1 MASYA
6 EGRKAFGFCDRCGF
20 RYNLKDLKTETV
32 NLATTNLLVCSEC
45 WDPDHPQNMLG
56 RVRVD
61 DPQALRNPRP
71 LGGISGRDLP
81 AAYRWDFST
90 GTAQTDPTRID
101 GWWASNGT
109 VTWNSSSETLNL
121 ISESG
126 TASPGDPYLNRGWNY
141 TGANDWLSIDTSVYK
156 FVVSSFKVN
165 RFPEFEQDDRYY
177 QDFQGQLYW
186 AIDTAAGPDSGYPYT
201 TERSQVAQHKPVF
214 TNTQVSDGFATADRD
229 MASQFKIVW
238 DMSSNPNWS
247 GTVTGI
253 RLDYFDARNEGSSGS
268 IDHDAGDIDINYIE
282 VVAFHNPDL

>member
-20 RYNLKDLKTETV
+20 RYDLKDLKTETV
-32 NLATTNLLVCSEC
+32 NLATTNLLVCPEC

-90 GTAQTDPTRID
+90 GAAQTSPARID
-101 GWWASNGT
+101 GWWASNGII
-109 VTWNSSSETLNL
+109 TWNSSSETLNL
-121 ISESG
+121 VSNPDS
-126 TASPGDPYLNRGWNY
+126 SNPGDPYLHRGWNKDES
-141 TGANDWLSIDTSVYK
+141 ANDWLSIDTSVYK

-165 RFPEFEQDDRYY
+165 RFPVFEPDDRFF

-186 AIDTAAGPDSGYPYT
+186 TNETAAGPSGWPYT
-201 TERSQVAQHKPVF
+201 DPDKNQVAQHKPNF
-214 TNTQVSDGFATADRD
+214 TNTQPSDGFATADRD

-247 GTVTGI
+247 GTATGI
-253 RLDYFDARNEGSSGS
+253 RLDYFHAKNTSDPGP
-268 IDHDAGDIDINYIE
+268 DYDAGDIDINYIE

>member
-32 NLATTNLLVCSEC
+32 NLATTNLLVCPEC

-90 GTAQTDPTRID
+90 GTAQTNPTRID
-101 GWWASNGT
+101 GWWASNGII
-109 VTWNSSSETLNL
+109 TWNSSSETLNL
-121 ISESG
+121 VSNPDSSN
-126 TASPGDPYLNRGWNY
+126 AGDPYLHRGFNAAE
-141 TGANDWLSIDTSVYK
+141 GANDWLSIDASTYK

-165 RFPEFEQDDRYY
+165 RLPDFEPDDIYF
-177 QDFQGQLYW
+177 QDFQGQLFW
-186 AIDTAAGPDSGYPYT
+186 AIDTSPGPGSTWPYSLD
-201 TERSQVAQHKPVF
+201 RSQISQHKPVF
-214 TNTQVSDGFATADRD
+214 TNAQTSDGFSTENRD
-229 MASQFKIVW
+229 MASQFKVVW
-238 DMSSNPNWS
+238 DMSNNPNWS
-247 GTVTGI
+247 GTLTGL
-253 RLDYFDARNEGSSGS
+253 RLDYFHAKNTSDPGP
-268 IDHDAGDIDINYIE
+268 DYDAGDIDINYIE